1 MKSKLLKII
10 HICIIVIIA
19 LILLMP
25 IVFKTEPTALCAS
38 SAIIETNYKTSRMQE
53 EILERDFANL
63 EEGIYGKS
71 GLAVKG
77 DPRGTDLKYYKLGNG
92 ENVLFTTFAVH
103 GFEDSYARDSKVLT
117 YTAEEFKNY
126 LIEYNDYRL
135 FKNWTIYIFPTI
147 NPDGQNYGWTSHGKG
162 RTTLYSAA
170 PNHQGIDI
178 NRNFYT
184 EEYEYCTNS
193 RNYNGTEPFQAYEA
207 IYLRDFLLSKK
218 SQNGQTIL
226 IDLHGWLNQ
235 TIGDDGLGEFYRNEF
250 EISEHIGTYGKG
262 YLVNWAK
269 STLGNSNNKAR
280 SALIELPKVQSHAE
294 FINNNYAE
302 KYIKATINMLEAM
315 I

>member
-1 MKSKLLKII
+1 MKGNLLKLF
-10 HICIIVIIA
+10 CTATIVIII
-19 LILLMP
+19 LILIRP
-25 IVFKTEPTALCAS
+25 IV
-38 SAIIETNYKTSRMQE
+38 IEAEGIVEVSNNTCISQE
-53 EILERDFANL
+53 EIQERDFANL
-63 EEGIYGKS
+63 QKGTYGKS

-77 DPRGTDLKYYKLGNG
+77 DSRGSDLKYYKLGNG
-92 ENVLFTTFAVH
+92 ENVLFATFAVH
-103 GFEDSYARDSKVLT
+103 GFEDSYARDSKELT

-126 LIEYNDYRL
+126 LVEYNNYEL

-184 EEYEYCTNS
+184 KDYEICTNS
-193 RNYNGTEPFQAYEA
+193 RNYNGTAPFQAYEA
-207 IYLRDFLLSKK
+207 KYLSEFLLSRK

-235 TIGDDGLGEFYRNEF
+235 TIGDNELGEYYRNEF
-250 EISEHIGTYGKG
+250 EITEHIGTYGKG

-269 STLGNSNNKAR
+269 SNLGNSNNVAR
-280 SALIELPKVQSHAE
+280 SALIELPKVDSHTE
-294 FINNNYAE
+294 YINKNYAE
-302 KYIKATINMLEAM
+302 KYINATINMLES
-315 I
+315 II